1 MIHHKA
7 NILAVDDIP
16 ANLELL
22 AEILSQQ
29 PYKVRTIPNGA
40 LAVKSALASP
50 PDLILLDIL
59 MPEMDGYQVCQAL
72 KANPITQDI
81 PVIFI
86 SSLSEGLNKAK
97 AFAVGG
103 VDYIT
108 KPFLAEEV
116 IARIDNQLR
125 IKNQEKQLQE
135 KANQLKLTL
144 KDLQLTQAQLIQ
156 TEKMLSLG
164 RMIAGI
170 AHEINNP
177 INFISGNID
186 YGRSYFQDLMRLIEL
201 YQQTYPQPTPK
212 IQQLSADIDLDFLI
226 EDWLNLSNSM
236 QAGAK
241 RIQKIVQSLR
251 LFAHLDE
258 AELKAVDIHEGIENT
273 LLLLEY
279 RLKAEGNRGDIT
291 VIKEYGQLP
300 QLTCYPS
307 QLNQVFLHLISNAI
321 EALQQNLEKTPTIT
335 IRTEFKQQQN
345 SDNFATV
352 ITIADNGSGI
362 SPEVLPKIFDPFFTT
377 KPIGSG
383 TGLGLS
389 ISHQIVREKHK
400 GKINCVSALGQGTEL
415 IMEIPDQAANELRS
429 SHIAPFRKLS

>member
-1 MIHHKA
+1 MKHHKTH
-7 NILAVDDIP
+7 ILAVDDVP

-40 LAVKSALASP
+40 LAVKSALANP
-50 PDLILLDIL
+50 PYLILLDIL

-72 KANPITQDI
+72 KTNPKTADI

-86 SSLSEGLNKAK
+86 SSLSEGFNKAK

-164 RMIAGI
+164 RMVAGI

-186 YGRSYFQDLMRLIEL
+186 YGRSYSQDLIRLIEL
-201 YQQTYPQPTPK
+201 YQQTYPQPTPE
-212 IQQLSADIDLDFLI
+212 IQQLSDKIDLDFLI

-236 QAGAK
+236 QVGAK

-251 LFAHLDE
+251 LFAHLDQ

-273 LLLLEY
+273 LLLLQH
-279 RLKAEGNRGDIT
+279 RLKAEGNRGDIK
-291 VIKEYGQLP
+291 VIKEYGLIP
-300 QLTCYPS
+300 QISCYPS

-321 EALQQNLEKTPTIT
+321 DALAQNLGKTPTIT
-335 IRTEFKQQQN
+335 IRTEIKQQQN
-345 SDNFATV
+345 SDNFAAV
-352 ITIADNGSGI
+352 IIIADNGSGI
-362 SPEVLPKIFDPFFTT
+362 SQEVLPKIFDPFFTT

-415 IMEIPDQAANELRS
+415 IIEISNQAANELRS
-429 SHIAPFRKLS
+429 SHIVPFKKLS

>member
-1 MIHHKA
+1 MIHHKT
-7 NILAVDDIP
+7 NILAVDDTP

-22 AEILSQQ
+22 AAILSQQ

-40 LAVKSALASP
+40 LAVKSALANP

-59 MPEMDGYQVCQAL
+59 MPQMDGYQVCQAL
-72 KANPITQDI
+72 KTNPKTADI

-86 SSLSEGLNKAK
+86 SSLSEGLNKTK

-135 KANQLKLTL
+135 KANQLELTL

-177 INFISGNID
+177 INFISGNIA
-186 YGRSYFQDLMRLIEL
+186 YGRTYFQDLMRLIEL
-201 YQQTYPQPTPK
+201 YQQTYPQPNPK

-236 QAGAK
+236 QVGAK

-279 RLKAEGNRGDIT
+279 RLKAEGNRGDIK

-321 EALQQNLEKTPTIT
+321 EALQQDLEKTPT
-335 IRTEFKQQQN
+335 
-345 SDNFATV
+345 
-352 ITIADNGSGI
+352 
-362 SPEVLPKIFDPFFTT
+362 
-377 KPIGSG
+377 
-383 TGLGLS
+383 
-389 ISHQIVREKHK
+389 
-400 GKINCVSALGQGTEL
+400 
-415 IMEIPDQAANELRS
+415 
-429 SHIAPFRKLS
+429 